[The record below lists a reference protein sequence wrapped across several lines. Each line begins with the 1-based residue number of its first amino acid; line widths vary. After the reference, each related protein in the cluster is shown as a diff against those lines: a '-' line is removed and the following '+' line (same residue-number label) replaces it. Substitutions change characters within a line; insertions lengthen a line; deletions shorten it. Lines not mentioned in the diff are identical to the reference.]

1 MKKVILQIR
10 LTPGAK
16 HTGWQ
21 GLWNGT
27 HWRVAVRARAMD
39 NKANQALIEFLA
51 KEAGVPLKN
60 VTITHGLTSRQ
71 KQVEIIGIDC
81 LEPPL
86 NPAE

>member
-21 GLWNGT
+21 GKWNGT
-27 HWRVAVRARAMD
+27 HWRVAVRERAVE
-39 NKANQALIEFLA
+39 NKANEALIDFLA
-51 KEAGVPLKN
+51 KEAGVPKKN
-60 VTITHGLTSRQ
+60 ITITHGLTNRQ
-71 KQVEIIGIDC
+71 KQVEITGIEC

>member
-16 HTGWQ
+16 RTGWQ

-27 HWRVAVRARAMD
+27 HWRIAVRERAID
-39 NKANQALIEFLA
+39 NKANEALIEFLA
-51 KEAGVPLKN
+51 KEANVPQKN
-60 VTITHGLTSRQ
+60 ITITHGRTSRQ
-71 KQVEIIGIDC
+71 KQVEIIGIDK

-86 NPAE
+86 NPGE

>member
-1 MKKVILQIR
+1 MKKVVLQIR

-27 HWRVAVRARAMD
+27 HWRVAVRERAVE
-39 NKANQALIEFLA
+39 NRANEALIEFLSH
-51 KEAGVPLKN
+51 ETGISQKN
-60 VTITHGLTSRQ
+60 ITITHGHTSRQ
-71 KQVEIIGIDC
+71 KTVEILGLEK

-86 NPAE
+86 NPGK

>member
-1 MKKVILQIR
+1 MPKVILQIR

-27 HWRVAVRARAMD
+27 HWKVTVRERAID
-39 NKANQALIEFLA
+39 NKANQALNEFLA
-51 KEAGVPLKN
+51 KEACVPKQN
-60 VTITHGLTSRQ
+60 ITITHGLTNRQ
-71 KQVEIIGIDC
+71 KTVEITGIEK

-86 NPAE
+86 NPSK

>member
-16 HTGWQ
+16 RTGWQ

-27 HWRVAVRARAMD
+27 HWRIAVRERAID
-39 NKANQALIEFLA
+39 NKANEALIEFLA
-51 KEAGVPLKN
+51 KEANVPQKN
-60 VTITHGLTSRQ
+60 ITITHGSTSRQ
-71 KQVEIIGIDC
+71 KQVEIIGIDK

-86 NPAE
+86 NPGE

>member
-16 HTGWQ
+16 RTGWQ

-27 HWRVAVRARAMD
+27 HWRIAVRERAID
-39 NKANQALIEFLA
+39 NKANEALIEFLA
-51 KEAGVPLKN
+51 NEANVPQKN
-60 VTITHGLTSRQ
+60 ITITHGSTSRQ
-71 KQVEIIGIDC
+71 KQVEIIGIEK

-86 NPAE
+86 NPGK